1 MVNNELAELLNLDVT
16 NGIKSENT
24 TKAEVMKMI
33 KDLVAN
39 SLEDNGKHIFIE
51 TSDNQFKETPYKI
64 REDFENFCKSDNKM
78 KPTLQIKMEEYRDE
92 DRKYYHFFVLE
103 DPSAYKTNT
112 RKSTNKRKNET
123 EGGGEEINLE
133 QEKTKTPF
141 TLNEAEQKIMEVLKE
156 CKGII
161 KANELAD
168 KVGFSQ
174 SKTNYTIQ
182 HLQRL
187 KIIERVNSGVPRW
200 ELLENPYFNIK

>member
-1 MVNNELAELLNLDVT
+1 MVNDELSELLNLDVSS
-16 NGIKSENT
+16 GIKNVNT

-33 KDLVAN
+33 KELVAN
-39 SLEDNGKHIFIE
+39 SLEQNGKHIFIE

-103 DPSAYKTNT
+103 DSSAYRTNT
-112 RKSTNKRKNET
+112 RKSTNKRKNAI
-123 EGGGEEINLE
+123 EGSEEEMNIE
-133 QEKTKTPF
+133 QEKTQTLF
-141 TLNEAEQKIMEVLKE
+141 TLNEAEQKIMEVLKD
-156 CKGII
+156 CNGII
-161 KANELAD
+161 KASELAE
-168 KVGFSQ
+168 KAGFTK

-182 HLQRL
+182 NLQRL

-200 ELLENPYFNIK
+200 ELLENPYFDIK